1 MAINPDGSDVAS
13 RWQEIVGR
21 NFVYVFYFPCHY
33 HDFYEAMRT
42 VVIRDVKLSHLGLRD
57 SSVKRSSV
65 FTRFS
70 NCRES
75 RHLLSARDQLA
86 RRRTRKRR
94 LTNYYVFSIGAATWL
109 AGLSDDLRFG
119 RSVYRYRWIGK
130 SRTILNKTNWRI
142 ELTVLHRS
150 TPMCFFTHMMAGSMT
165 C

>member
-57 SSVKRSSV
+57 NSVKRSSV

-70 NCRES
+70 NCREAPA
-75 RHLLSARDQLA
+75 SA
-86 RRRTRKRR
+86 
-94 LTNYYVFSIGAATWL
+94 IGSGPA
-109 AGLSDDLRFG
+109 S
-119 RSVYRYRWIGK
+119 K
-130 SRTILNKTNWRI
+130 KKNKKKKTN
-142 ELTVLHRS
+142 
-150 TPMCFFTHMMAGSMT
+150 
-165 C
+165 